1 MHASSVAAEP
11 AAWQEYT
18 GQTPAGNL
26 GKCGQPGGVLSSCKS
41 SGSLHRTFCALSRY
55 HALRLTTRSMV
66 RRCYGTDESRPAER
80 FRPAEIKR
88 APALA
93 PRCPRP
99 GFAPGMDA

>member
-1 MHASSVAAEP
+1 MHASTVAAEP

-26 GKCGQPGGVLSSCKS
+26 GKCGQPAERSVELPVFLRLASKCLRASW
-41 SGSLHRTFCALSRY
+41 LSRASAN
-55 HALRLTTRSMV
+55 HSLQGSSLPWNCRIALRRTV
-66 RRCYGTDESRPAER
+66 RPAK
-80 FRPAEIKR
+80 IKL

-99 GFAPGMDA
+99 